1 VLKLLT
7 INDLAIIDEL
17 NLEFGL
23 GFSVFTGETGA
34 GKSIT
39 LDALGLIL
47 GNRSDSSIIRRGCK
61 QAEVSAVFEVRDNA
75 EIARILEE
83 QAIELEENEI
93 IIRRVI
99 GSDGRSR
106 AFINNKPVTAQL
118 LRDLGALTLN
128 IHGQHAHQL
137 LGLKDNQRLLLDEYG
152 EYKNELDTVANAC
165 KEWTDANRQ
174 LEKIKQGQGQDSTVN
189 LLRYQVEEIS
199 ALEIKEGEYEELD
212 DEHRRLANGRRLQE
226 TTQSALNHLR
236 EDEQSISSSIYTLLA
251 NLRELESVDDGLV
264 SINKLID
271 DAIIQINEA
280 SDELRSYL
288 ENLNIDPEHLQ
299 SVERRISTL
308 HDIAR
313 KHNVKPKTLEQYFSE
328 LSERL
333 IQIEN
338 NEELVVDLEN
348 KQAAA
353 LSLYRESAEVLH
365 KQRAKAARKMQKE
378 VTSQIQSLGMPDGQ
392 FTINIDKN
400 ELDTPRLKGMD
411 NVEFMVCMNAGQSI
425 QAMRKV
431 ASGGELS
438 RISLAIQVVASDD
451 KTGTSLVFDEIDA
464 GIGGGV
470 AEIVGKLLHQLSEK
484 HQIICVTHLPQVA
497 SQADHHFQVIKISD
511 KGNTSTSIRKL
522 SKDER
527 IDEIARMLGGVKI
540 TEKTRK
546 HADEMLKI
554 SGDTA

>member
-1 VLKLLT
+1 MLKLLT

-47 GNRSDSSIIRRGCK
+47 GNRSDTSIIRSGCK
-61 QAEVSAVFEVRDNA
+61 QAEVSAVFEVIDNA
-75 EIARILEE
+75 EIVRILEE

-99 GSDGRSR
+99 SSDGRSR

-152 EYKNELDTVANAC
+152 GYKNELNAVASAC

-174 LEKIKQGQGQDSTVN
+174 LEEIREGQGQDSTVN

-199 ALEIKEGEYEELD
+199 AMEIEAGEYEKLD

-236 EDEQSISSSIYTLLA
+236 ENEQSISSSIYSLLA

-271 DAIIQINEA
+271 DAIIQLNEA

-299 SVERRISTL
+299 SVESRISTL

-313 KHNVKPKTLEQYFSE
+313 KHQVKPETLEEYFSE
-328 LSERL
+328 LSARL
-333 IQIEN
+333 AEFEN
-338 NEELVVDLEN
+338 NEELIADLEN
-348 KQAAA
+348 KQATA
-353 LSLYRESAEVLH
+353 LTRYRESAEALH
-365 KQRAKAARKMQKE
+365 KQRAKAAKKMQKE
-378 VTSQIQSLGMPDGQ
+378 VTTQTQSLGMPDGQ
-392 FTINIDKN
+392 FTINIEKN
-400 ELDTPRLKGMD
+400 ELDTPRPKGMD
-411 NVEFMVCMNAGQSI
+411 TIEFLVCMNVGQSI

-470 AEIVGKLLHQLSEK
+470 AEIVGKLLHQLSAK

-497 SQADHHFQVIKISD
+497 SQADQHFQVIKISD